1 MSFQFKVIS
10 LFSGC
15 GGSSL
20 GYRLVGGKIL
30 LAVEWDENAVQTYK
44 LNFPDT
50 EIYHGDIKKLSV
62 DEILEK
68 TKLKVGELDILDG
81 SPPCQGF
88 STAGKRKLDDSRNYL
103 FKEYIRILRG
113 LKPKVFV
120 MENVSGL
127 VKGKMKLIFAEMLK
141 EMKASGYKVKCKLMN
156 AMYYGVPQSRQRTIF
171 IGTREDLGIEPS
183 HPKPQTTIHTF
194 KSYDDGNRLSGDDL
208 KRWYLIPP
216 GGNWKSLP
224 KTLINGKAKYSNFHR
239 KLHPDK
245 PSYTLGR
252 EEHFSSG
259 RFYHWEQPRR
269 ISDVEV
275 KRIGSY
281 PDDFVFLNNGK
292 QLHALVGNSVPPM
305 FMKAI
310 AEHIKNNILTK
321 IELLGNQNG
330 STLKINS

>member
-20 GYRLVGGKIL
+20 GYKLAGGKIL

-44 LNFPDT
+44 LNFPNT
-50 EIYHGDIKKLSV
+50 EIYYGDIKKLSV
-62 DEILEK
+62 DEILER
-68 TKLKVGELDILDG
+68 TKLKVEELDILDG

-88 STAGKRKLDDSRNYL
+88 SIAGKRKLDDSRNYL

-127 VKGKMKLIFAEMLK
+127 VKGKMKLIFAEILK
-141 EMKASGYKVKCKLMN
+141 EMKISGYKVKCKLMN

-171 IGTREDLGIEPS
+171 IGIREDLGIEPS
-183 HPKPQTTIHTF
+183 HPKPQTIPRSF
-194 KSYDDGNRLSGDDL
+194 ESYDDGNRLSGDDL

-216 GGNWKSLP
+216 GGNWQNLP
-224 KTLINGKAKYSNFHR
+224 KALINGKAKYSNFHR
-239 KLHPDK
+239 KLHPNK

-259 RFYHWEQPRR
+259 RFYHWEQPRK
-269 ISDVEV
+269 ISDFEV
-275 KRIGSY
+275 KRIGSF
-281 PDDFVFLNNGK
+281 PDNYIFPVDGK
-292 QLHALVGNSVPPM
+292 QLHALVGNSVPPV

-310 AEHIKNNILTK
+310 TEHIRDNILSK
-321 IELLGNQNG
+321 C
-330 STLKINS
+330 